1 MRVLF
6 VTYGTSESAAT
17 RYRAEQ
23 YFPYLREEG
32 VLYTCMSMISSSLT
46 RSLIK
51 SYSPGGLLKGIWVL
65 CEQVIGFFRVAL
77 RAPWY
82 DVVFFQRAVFPFGLE
97 KIVRILNKNIV
108 YDLDDA
114 IHMPVAKDGGIL
126 WRLKGAIKGREV
138 ERVLSVSRHCICEN
152 NYIKTY
158 VKNFCPRVSIITGP
172 IDAKRNFV
180 SEKAGGPLT
189 IGWVGSPATS
199 AYLGIIHVPLRELAK
214 RHYFQVKLIGVK
226 GYGIDKVN
234 VISNDWSYDTE
245 VGEIQSF
252 DIGIC
257 PMPDDEWTR
266 GKVSVKILQYMA
278 NGIPTLASYTPTN
291 KEVIGDGDNGFIAHN
306 EGEWV
311 EKLSRLISEPG
322 LRRTIGLRG
331 RKTVEERYSLENNS
345 RVLVG
350 ILRDIARH

>member
-6 VTYGTSESAAT
+6 VTYGTSEAPAT

-23 YFPYLREEG
+23 YLPHLQEEG
-32 VLYTCMSMISSSLT
+32 VLYTCMSMISSSVT
-46 RSLIK
+46 RSLIR

-65 CEQVIGFFRVAL
+65 CEQIIGFLRVAL

-82 DVVFFQRAVFPFGLE
+82 DVIYFQRAVFPFGLE
-97 KIVRILNKNIV
+97 KIIRLLNKNIV

-114 IHMPVAKDGGIL
+114 IHMPVAKDGGVL
-126 WRLKGAIKGREV
+126 WRLKGAIKGREL
-138 ERVLSVSRHCICEN
+138 EHVLSVSRHCICEN

-158 VKNFCPRVSIITGP
+158 VQNFCPRVSIITGP
-172 IDAKRNFV
+172 IDAKRNFAK
-180 SEKAGGPLT
+180 EKVGGLLT

-199 AYLGIIHVPLRELAK
+199 AYLGMIHGPLRELAK
-214 RHYFQVKLIGVK
+214 RHDFQMKLIGVK
-226 GYGIDKVN
+226 GYRIDGVN
-234 VISNDWSYDTE
+234 VISSDWSYGTE

-252 DIGIC
+252 DIGVC

-291 KEVIGDGDNGFIAHN
+291 EEVIRDGENGFIAYN
-306 EGEWV
+306 ENEWI
-311 EKLSRLISEPG
+311 EKLSMLISEPE
-322 LRRTIGLRG
+322 LRRKIGLRG
-331 RKTVEERYSLENNS
+331 RKLVEERYSLENNS
-345 RVLVG
+345 RVLMG
-350 ILRDIARH
+350 ILRDVARH